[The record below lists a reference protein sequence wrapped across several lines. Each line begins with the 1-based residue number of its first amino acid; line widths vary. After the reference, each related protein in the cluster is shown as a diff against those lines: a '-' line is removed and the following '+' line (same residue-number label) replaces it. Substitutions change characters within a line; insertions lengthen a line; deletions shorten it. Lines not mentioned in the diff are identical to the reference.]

1 MKKIIGRLQKA
12 TYFIVQTG
20 ALIVCT
26 DTWQKS
32 LHFLF
37 ISNFLPYWEPAWSQ
51 FLISLTVTR
60 LKLTPKSTEFGATFL
75 ILHILYNWRYDAS
88 NFDKMIIKGWQ
99 FEKKVLIKISLKVC
113 RSKRYSSIFS
123 LTLKFKPKICVTD
136 CFSNQN
142 FQKSTEFR
150 RISLLS
156 TSLRSFDWKS
166 WNICGIYSGIF
177 QLIW

>member
-1 MKKIIGRLQKA
+1 MRLQKVSDS
-12 TYFIVQTG
+12 IVQTG

-75 ILHILYNWRYDAS
+75 ILHILYDLRYDAP
-88 NFDKMIIKGWQ
+88 NFDKIILKDWHFERIIDQNIFKLSDCYKLRWNKQ
-99 FEKKVLIKISLKVC
+99 FIECLS
-113 RSKRYSSIFS
+113 
-123 LTLKFKPKICVTD
+123 
-136 CFSNQN
+136 
-142 FQKSTEFR
+142 QKSWTLEA
-150 RISLLS
+150 
-156 TSLRSFDWKS
+156 
-166 WNICGIYSGIF
+166 NIFYQNCPWILMNLNLN
-177 QLIW
+177 QK

>member
-1 MKKIIGRLQKA
+1 MKLRLQKVSDS
-12 TYFIVQTG
+12 IVRTG

-75 ILHILYNWRYDAS
+75 ILHILYNLRYDAP
-88 NFDKMIIKGWQ
+88 NFDKIILKGWH
-99 FEKKVLIKISLKVC
+99 FERSIDQNIFKNKVQLFWESHKNLPNWFAQSVWTSTFGALLKK
-113 RSKRYSSIFS
+113 
-123 LTLKFKPKICVTD
+123 
-136 CFSNQN
+136 
-142 FQKSTEFR
+142 TE
-150 RISLLS
+150 L
-156 TSLRSFDWKS
+156 
-166 WNICGIYSGIF
+166 
-177 QLIW
+177 

>member
-1 MKKIIGRLQKA
+1 MYHNGIKTFIKYNSNFIFLLIHSCTIKNEKIHNSSTHILKLRLQKVSDS
-12 TYFIVQTG
+12 IVRTG

-75 ILHILYNWRYDAS
+75 ILHILYNLRYDAP
-88 NFDKMIIKGWQ
+88 NFDKIILKGWH
-99 FEKKVLIKISLKVC
+99 FEKSVV
-113 RSKRYSSIFS
+113 
-123 LTLKFKPKICVTD
+123 
-136 CFSNQN
+136 
-142 FQKSTEFR
+142 
-150 RISLLS
+150 
-156 TSLRSFDWKS
+156 
-166 WNICGIYSGIF
+166 
-177 QLIW
+177 

>member
-1 MKKIIGRLQKA
+1 MWNQKVSDS
-12 TYFIVQTG
+12 IVRTG

-75 ILHILYNWRYDAS
+75 ILHILYNWRYDAP
-88 NFDKMIIKGWQ
+88 NFDKIILKDWH
-99 FEKKVLIKISLKVC
+99 FEKSIDQNIFKSKAQLFWERHKSLSNLSHSLDISWTLEAN
-113 RSKRYSSIFS
+113 IFS
-123 LTLKFKPKICVTD
+123 QNCPWICYLD
-136 CFSNQN
+136 ES
-142 FQKSTEFR
+142 
-150 RISLLS
+150 
-156 TSLRSFDWKS
+156 
-166 WNICGIYSGIF
+166 
-177 QLIW
+177 

>member
-1 MKKIIGRLQKA
+1 MRDSNITPKFADIRNWRVLMCHNGVKIFINSNSNFLFLLIYHRFILSQSKIVKKIIGRLQKA

-75 ILHILYNWRYDAS
+75 ILHILYNLRHDAP
-88 NFDKMIIKGWQ
+88 NFDKIILKGWH
-99 FEKKVLIKISLKVC
+99 FEKKYW
-113 RSKRYSSIFS
+113 SKY
-123 LTLKFKPKICVTD
+123 L
-136 CFSNQN
+136 
-142 FQKSTEFR
+142 
-150 RISLLS
+150 
-156 TSLRSFDWKS
+156 
-166 WNICGIYSGIF
+166 
-177 QLIW
+177 